1 MEIRNANIIFSKNG
15 NGFVTTKITLPV
27 GWVKELGATPED
39 KEVIITFNN
48 KKIEIIKREDFN
60 MKKWAVIES
69 NGMDEWMK
77 VYESKEKAI
86 EVAEDSWRR
95 LTQVEKKRKTITV
108 GLVNVDAEGEYFE
121 DGNGNIDA
129 DIYEI
134 ALELN
139 YETELNRYNEEM
151 NKKYEEQ

>member
-15 NGFVTTKITLPV
+15 NGFQTTKITLPV
-27 GWVKELGATPED
+27 GWVKELGATAED
-39 KEVIITFNN
+39 KEVIIKFDN
-48 KKIEIIKREDFN
+48 KRIEIIKKEDFN

-86 EVAEDSWRR
+86 EVAENNWQR
-95 LTQVEKKRKTITV
+95 LTQSEKKKQTITV
-108 GLVNVDAEGEYFE
+108 GLVNVDADGEYYE
-121 DGNGNIDA
+121 DEDGNIDA

-134 ALELN
+134 ALTLN
-139 YETELNRYNEEM
+139 YDEEVRRYNEEM
-151 NKKYEEQ
+151 DKRDC